1 MDVRRY
7 SFLSL
12 SIIALGA
19 LSNVASSAPPGFA
32 RDLKQQH
39 KVPGSS
45 GPLALQHSS
54 VNAASNVTAPTLN
67 PIANQLPN
75 GITFTL
81 LLTDGTVMAQDGTYF
96 NQWWKLTPDIN
107 GSYLNGTW
115 TQLASLPVSYSPY
128 ASAEAVLADGRVVVM
143 GGEYSGPNSDF
154 TLTNEGAI
162 YDPRT
167 DTWTTLA
174 PPAGVDNIG
183 DSPCAVLPDEIGRA

>member
-19 LSNVASSAPPGFA
+19 LSNVASSAPPGSA
-32 RDLKQQH
+32 VQQH
-39 KVPGSS
+39 LSQKARINSAPI
-45 GPLALQHSS
+45 ALQHSS
-54 VNAASNVTAPTLN
+54 NATSNVAVPTLN
-67 PIANQLPN
+67 PLANQLAD

-115 TQLASLPVSYSPY
+115 TQRASLPVSYSPY
-128 ASAEAVLADGRVVVM
+128 ASAQAVLADGRVVVM

-154 TLTNEGAI
+154 TLTN
-162 YDPRT
+162 
-167 DTWTTLA
+167 
-174 PPAGVDNIG
+174 
-183 DSPCAVLPDEIGRA
+183 